1 MPRPIRFLAA
11 WFAGSLLVALLLP
24 AAASFQTGDR
34 SVWSGLFNWLG
45 SAAFWGLLWLLAALV
60 GGTLLLTRVAARA
73 GLPAALAGLVSGAIC
88 GLCYLVF
95 YISGSDLPRTE
106 LIPHLGTG
114 ALLFVGALAM
124 AGAFMAWFWRRA
136 S

>member
-11 WFAGSLLVALLLP
+11 WFAGSLLALLLLP
-24 AAASFQTGDR
+24 IVASLQTGGTAI
-34 SVWSGLFNWLG
+34 WAGLFNWIG
-45 SAAFWGLLWLLAALV
+45 SAAFWGVLWLLCGLV
-60 GGTLLLTRVAARA
+60 GGTLLLTRIAART
-73 GLPAALAGLVSGAIC
+73 GLPAVLAGLTCGALC

-95 YISGSDLPRTE
+95 YSRGSNLRPNE
-106 LIPHLGTG
+106 LGPHLGAG
-114 ALLFVGALAM
+114 ALLFVGALAV